1 MGEHLETVRAAL
13 ESGDMDTVRDEL
25 DSFDFNAADT
35 AIREALT
42 VLERSRA
49 NGNLTKPAGAAYDAA
64 LKGQTP

>member
-1 MGEHLETVRAAL
+1 MK
-13 ESGDMDTVRDEL
+13 RDP
-25 DSFDFNAADT
+25 SFDFNAADT

>member
-1 MGEHLETVRAAL
+1 MSDDERPEDPVRTIRKLHRQMGEHLETVRAAL

-42 VLERSRA
+42 VL
-49 NGNLTKPAGAAYDAA
+49 G
-64 LKGQTP
+64 